1 MPSDAAQLKSRQDK
15 LLQNLGA
22 LCNMVKRI
30 AVDAGE
36 ITLKYYDGL
45 EDMQVAT
52 KPDNS
57 PVTLADRETE
67 GFIQM
72 SLEQIT
78 PDIPMVGE
86 EGVALGKAP
95 KIAADQEYFWLV
107 DPIDGTKEF
116 IDGGTDFTVNIGLI
130 KNGVPILGVIY
141 APVLGELYS
150 GHGPG
155 TARRYVEE
163 TKTDKEISVRPPPKM
178 GLRVMASKSHGDT
191 TKRDKFLESFKIE
204 KVIKRGSTMKAAAIA
219 SGKADIYARFGPTG
233 QWDTAAADA
242 VLRAA
247 GGSITDLNGKA
258 LVYGGSDP
266 TWPNPDFVACSFNWF
281 DIESDL

>member
-1 MPSDAAQLKSRQDK
+1 MSSDIASLKSRQDK
-15 LLQNLGA
+15 LLQNPAA

-30 AVDAGE
+30 ATEAGE
-36 ITLKYYDGL
+36 ITLKYFDGL
-45 EDMQVAT
+45 EDMQVSI
-52 KPDNS
+52 KSDDS
-57 PVTLADRETE
+57 PVTIADREVE
-67 GFIQM
+67 GFIQT

-78 PDIPMVGE
+78 PDIPMIGE

-95 KIAADQEYFWLV
+95 KISKDQEYFWLV

-116 IDGGTDFTVNIGLI
+116 ISGGEDFTVNIGLI
-130 KNGVPILGVIY
+130 KNGVPVLGVIY
-141 APVLGELYS
+141 APAKGELYS

-155 TARRYVEE
+155 TARRYIEE

-178 GLRVMASKSHGDT
+178 GLTVMASKSHGDT

-204 KVIKRGSTMKAAAIA
+204 KIIKRGSTMKAAAIA

-258 LVYGGSDP
+258 LFYGAADP
-266 TWPNPDFVACSFNWF
+266 SWLNPDFVACSFNWF
-281 DIESDL
+281 ENDGDL